1 MEKHTLI
8 ALMENKPGVLNRV
21 SGLFRRRNYNI
32 ESLSVG
38 HSETPGISRMTIV
51 LHGDDRIVEQVVKQ
65 LEKLINV
72 TEVTEVSY
80 VDTVFRELALIKV
93 NAGPGKR
100 SEIIELTSVFRARVV
115 DVGATSLTVEIT
127 GPESR
132 VNSLIGLLEPYGITE
147 LARTGRVAM
156 VRSSNGHSNGN
167 GGGYTAEL

>member
-8 ALMENKPGVLNRV
+8 ALMEDKPGVLNRV

-38 HSETPGISRMTIV
+38 HSETGGISRMTIV
-51 LHGDDRIVEQVVKQ
+51 VNGDERIVEQVVKQ
-65 LEKLINV
+65 LDKLINV
-72 TEVTEVSY
+72 TDVVDVSHR
-80 VDTVFRELALIKV
+80 DSVFRELALIKV

-132 VNSLIGLLEPYGITE
+132 VNSLIGLLEPYGIEE

-156 VRSSNGHSNGN
+156 VRSGNGN
-167 GGGYTAEL
+167 GSSHGIDF